1 MGTHL
6 AAIDG
11 VDFAHLVLDEG
22 MAALAHDGLAAILL
36 ADLDR
41 VPDQARVIDDLRA
54 RVLGEERFGEEAHHI
69 IAFDEAALFVKEEA
83 AVEVAVPCHADVCML
98 LAHDFR
104 RRLAVLL
111 QDRVRHAVRE
121 VAVRLVVDL
130 DEVERELLLERV
142 DDRAGRAVARVRD
155 DLERLELRDIDIGE
169 DVVDVLFEDVLRL
182 DLARGGLRLERA
194 FHDGLLD
201 VLEARV
207 ARNRARLLADEL
219 HAVVLFRVVAG
230 RDHDAAVEAEM
241 RRREVDHLRAALA
254 DVHDVA
260 AGFREALDERV
271 ADGRAREADVMADSD
286 FLRVEEAREDA
297 ADAIRELFVDV
308 LRIHAADVVSA
319 KAFVA
324 EFHREIPPYL
334 FLKSHR

>member
-1 MGTHL
+1 MGAHL
-6 AAIDG
+6 AAVDG
-11 VDFAHLVLDEG
+11 IDFAHLVLDEG
-22 MAALAHDGLAAILL
+22 MAALAHDGLAAVLL

-41 VPDQARVIDDLRA
+41 VPDQARVVDDLGA
-54 RVLGEERFGEEAHHI
+54 RVLGEERFREEAYHI
-69 IAFDEAALFVKEEA
+69 ITLDEAALFVKEEA
-83 AVEVAVPCHADVCML
+83 AVEVAIPCHADICML
-98 LAHDFR
+98 LAH
-104 RRLAVLL
+104 
-111 QDRVRHAVRE
+111 VRE

-142 DDRAGRAVARVRD
+142 DDRAGRAVACVRD
-155 DLERLELRDIDIGE
+155 DLERLELRDVDIGE
-169 DVVDVLFEDVLRL
+169 DVVDVLARDVFRL
-182 DLARGGLRLERA
+182 DFARRGLRLERA
-194 FHDGLLD
+194 FHDGFLD

-271 ADGRAREADVMADSD
+271 ADGRAREADVVADSD

-297 ADAIRELFVDV
+297 ADAVRELFVDV
-308 LRIHAADVVSA
+308 LGIDAADVVSA
-319 KAFVA
+319 EAFVA
-324 EFHREIPPYL
+324 ESHRKIPPHL
-334 FLKSHR
+334 

>member
-1 MGTHL
+1 MKAWPLLH
-6 AAIDG
+6 
-11 VDFAHLVLDEG
+11 
-22 MAALAHDGLAAILL
+22 HDGLAAVLL

-41 VPDQARVIDDLRA
+41 VPDQARVVDDLGA
-54 RVLGEERFGEEAHHI
+54 RVLGEERFREEAYHI
-69 IAFDEAALFVKEEA
+69 ITLDEAALFVKEEA
-83 AVEVAVPCHADVCML
+83 AVEVAIPCHADICML

-142 DDRAGRAVARVRD
+142 DDRAGRAVAD
-155 DLERLELRDIDIGE
+155 DLERLELRDVDIGE
-169 DVVDVLFEDVLRL
+169 DVVDVLARDVFRL
-182 DLARGGLRLERA
+182 DFARRGLRLERA
-194 FHDGLLD
+194 FHDGFLD

-271 ADGRAREADVMADSD
+271 ADGRAREADVVADSD

-297 ADAIRELFVDV
+297 ADAVRELFVDV
-308 LRIHAADVVSA
+308 LGIDAADVVSA
-319 KAFVA
+319 EAFVA
-324 EFHREIPPYL
+324 ESHRKIPPHL
-334 FLKSHR
+334 